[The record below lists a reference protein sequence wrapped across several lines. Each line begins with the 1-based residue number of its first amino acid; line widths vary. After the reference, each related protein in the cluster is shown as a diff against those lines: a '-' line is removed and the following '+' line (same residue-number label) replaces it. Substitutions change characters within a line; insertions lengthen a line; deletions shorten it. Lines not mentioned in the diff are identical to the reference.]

1 MPILKFY
8 PKGTN
13 KEPILYE
20 ADKTLTDFK
29 NWLHEHS
36 PAYKAANPNY
46 KAESEQMNDEL

>member
-1 MPILKFY
+1 M
-8 PKGTN
+8 
-13 KEPILYE
+13 YE